1 LLSSERWSPPGV
13 GDLKYSYPIE
23 EAQFKHPNPAE
34 VLIPEYFNKLIWED
48 MEDNDLPLA
57 YGQHINA
64 EITS

>member
-1 LLSSERWSPPGV
+1 
-13 GDLKYSYPIE
+13 LKYTYPID

-34 VLIPEYFNKLIWED
+34 VLIPEYFIKLIWED
-48 MEDNDLPLA
+48 MEDNDLPVA